1 MTTDW
6 PVLPQLL
13 KDYNM
18 QTGTG
23 TIASGSTV
31 QFVDSNNNPTP
42 YIANGTFVSGNLAT
56 GGITVTISLVFDGVP
71 LSLSINH
78 AVITFDHT
86 APNTA
91 ANGTIAGVIN
101 TNDLINGLKAVAG
114 RISTSLCGGAFDGI
128 AQQIM
133 QASDIIHDGTNVMGT
148 ACDGISVG
156 LGFTGALIA
165 NPDTVSMSD
174 GGVPPDPCTMPM
186 NDGGNPNDSGNNGND
201 SSTDVLTGCV
211 TCKIVQR
218 RHGKASA
225 RAGAFSHLGTSLQRR
240 VPSVTR
246 RRPRLRGRGSA
257 RGLHDARR
265 RPHGRVQ
272 PSTREGRAPPVSL
285 AVAVRRPR
293 GGREAHRRAR
303 RRRRE
308 RPHDGRRRRRRLP
321 RRLPSPAPRGAATR
335 LRAPPRVP
343 RARRAARVQA
353 RVPLHAL
360 SGSTWSRPRVLA
372 SLESSSQGLLRGGF
386 DGLKSLVFMG
396 YYRDARTWKIVGYAG
411 PFVGRSQAT

>member
-1 MTTDW
+1 MKLWKVWALFGLGGAGLVAGLLGGGTGCSGGSSSVPSGQPPAPPTTTTPASMKTETFAVKYLFLGEADRSNGGAPGSTPPSNSAWKAYGYNLDGKVTTATSTDVCTLAAGAPKDNQIDGNNGIDNSFGSVILPIIQSAASLPAPSTTITTAIDSGKFTILMEIVGLDDTTTQNSTGLTGQLFAGGAYNGTPAFDMTTDW

-42 YIANGTFVSGNLAT
+42 YITNGTFVSGNLAT

-174 GGVPPDPCTMPM
+174 GGVPPDPCTTPM

-201 SSTDVLTGCV
+201 SSTDATG
-211 TCKIVQR
+211 Q
-218 RHGKASA
+218 
-225 RAGAFSHLGTSLQRR
+225 
-240 VPSVTR
+240 
-246 RRPRLRGRGSA
+246 
-257 RGLHDARR
+257 
-265 RPHGRVQ
+265 
-272 PSTREGRAPPVSL
+272 
-285 AVAVRRPR
+285 
-293 GGREAHRRAR
+293 
-303 RRRRE
+303 
-308 RPHDGRRRRRRLP
+308 
-321 RRLPSPAPRGAATR
+321 
-335 LRAPPRVP
+335 
-343 RARRAARVQA
+343 
-353 RVPLHAL
+353 
-360 SGSTWSRPRVLA
+360 
-372 SLESSSQGLLRGGF
+372 
-386 DGLKSLVFMG
+386 
-396 YYRDARTWKIVGYAG
+396 
-411 PFVGRSQAT
+411 